1 MMNLPENFVTYD
13 EARKAGFMKMKELK
27 EKGARTAGIFCSF
40 VPVEI
45 LMAGGV
51 VNASLCASSD
61 TPLRLSLPADPC
73 CRDEAAE
80 KPLPVNQGQ
89 LWLCADRYLPVF
101 LFRRSDCGGDDLRRK
116 EKDV

>member
-1 MMNLPENFVTYD
+1 MRLPENFVTYD

-51 VNASLCASSD
+51 VNASLCASGEK
-61 TPLRLSLPADPC
+61 TESLLPRQS
-73 CRDEAAE
+73 CRETSA
-80 KPLPVNQGQ
+80 
-89 LWLCADRYLPVF
+89 R
-101 LFRRSDCGGDDLRRK
+101 
-116 EKDV
+116 

>member
-51 VNASLCASSD
+51 VNASLCASSEQ
-61 TPLRLSLPADPC
+61 PIP
-73 CRDEAAE
+73 AAE

>member
-45 LMAGGV
+45 LMA
-51 VNASLCASSD
+51 
-61 TPLRLSLPADPC
+61 
-73 CRDEAAE
+73 AA
-80 KPLPVNQGQ
+80 
-89 LWLCADRYLPVF
+89 
-101 LFRRSDCGGDDLRRK
+101 
-116 EKDV
+116 

>member
-27 EKGARTAGIFCSF
+27 EKGA
-40 VPVEI
+40 
-45 LMAGGV
+45 
-51 VNASLCASSD
+51 
-61 TPLRLSLPADPC
+61 ADPC